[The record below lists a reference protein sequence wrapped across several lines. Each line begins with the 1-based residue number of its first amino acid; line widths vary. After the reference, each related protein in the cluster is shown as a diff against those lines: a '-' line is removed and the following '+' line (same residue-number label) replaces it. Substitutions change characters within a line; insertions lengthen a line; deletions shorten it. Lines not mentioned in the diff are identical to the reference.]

1 MSYNSD
7 ATVTFQCALTSYS
20 YPDELHDEVELVRR
34 LVVLDELHDVGVF
47 DAAQDVQLALNHVL
61 FTFALQLIDD
71 LQGIV
76 LSFRPEMIFFL
87 VICEYL

>member
-1 MSYNSD
+1 M
-7 ATVTFQCALTSYS
+7 
-20 YPDELHDEVELVRR
+20 RR

-87 VICEYL
+87 VVCEIYERSGTAGSDIPK